1 MIFWEIKILIFQNR
15 MAPPMNTQDVPSIPP
30 LGPIEIQTTQK
41 DGIKVPLGLVN
52 SIRTSSD
59 QSVVIN
65 PVSGFVTLEN
75 DQNNSSLASS
85 SILESSILPTN
96 IAGIDLVS

>member
-1 MIFWEIKILIFQNR
+1 
-15 MAPPMNTQDVPSIPP
+15 MAPPINTPAVPSSPP

-52 SIRTSSD
+52 SIRTSPD

-65 PVSGFVTLEN
+65 PVTGFVTLEN
-75 DQNNSSLASS
+75 NQNDSSLASS
-85 SILESSILPTN
+85 SNLEPSILLPTN